1 MVTSPKEAAHR
12 APKKYVPVSRTAMTV
27 TLATAAAGS
36 VALLPTAEADPNANI
51 NDVKAQVDKL
61 HQEAEQAAEAYNEA
75 STSLADLQHKV
86 DQLQA
91 RITAEQASLNS
102 ARGALGGLAAAQYR
116 SGGVDSALQLMLTQS
131 PDQYLQQ
138 ATALAEITDGK
149 RATMANAAE
158 LQRQLNQDKA
168 SATDELANLAKTKTL
183 MAQQKAD
190 IDAKEQQARNLLDQL
205 TASQRAQYNRLVAN
219 TNSSSSGVSK
229 SVINNLPIPSDPRA
243 AIAVA
248 FAKAQVGKPY
258 IWAAAGP
265 NAYDCSGLT
274 MAAWGKAGVMMAHG
288 SRDQYAAFP
297 KVAKSDLQP
306 GDLILFYSD
315 MHHIGI
321 YVGNG
326 MVIHAGNP
334 DSGVQYIPMDDMP
347 YAGAVRP

>member
-36 VALLPTAEADPNANI
+36 VALLPTAEADPNANV

-61 HQEAEQAAEAYNEA
+61 HAEAEQAAEAYNEA
-75 STSLADLQHKV
+75 NMSLADLQHKV

-91 RITAEQASLNS
+91 RITAEQGSLES
-102 ARGALGGLAAAQYR
+102 ARSSLGGLAAAQYVD
-116 SGGVDSALQLMLTQS
+116 GGVDSTLELMLQQS
-131 PDQYLQQ
+131 PDNYLQQ
-138 ATALAEITDGK
+138 ATMLAEVTEGK
-149 RATMANAAE
+149 QATMRSAAE
-158 LQRQLNQDKA
+158 IQRQLSQDKA
-168 SATDELANLAKTKTL
+168 SAGDELALLAKTRTL
-183 MAQQKAD
+183 MGQQKAD
-190 IDAKEQQARNLLDQL
+190 IDAKEQQAQSLLDSL
-205 TASQRAQYNRLVAN
+205 TASQRAQYNRIVSN
-219 TNSSSSGVSK
+219 GNGGNVSK
-229 SVINNLPIPSDPRA
+229 TVINNLPIPSDARA

-274 MAAWGKAGVMMAHG
+274 LAAWGKAGVMMSHG
-288 SRDQYAAFP
+288 SRDQYAEFP
-297 KVAKSDLQP
+297 KVYSESQLQP
-306 GDLILFYSD
+306 GDLVMFYSD
-315 MHHIGI
+315 MHHVGI

-334 DSGVQYIPMDDMP
+334 ESGVQYIPINEMP
-347 YAGAVRP
+347 VSGMVRP

>member
-61 HQEAEQAAEAYNEA
+61 HQEAEQASEAYNEA
-75 STSLADLQHKV
+75 NTSLSDLQHKV

-91 RITAEQASLNS
+91 RITAEQSSLNS
-102 ARGALGGLAAAQYR
+102 ARSALGGLAAAQYE
-116 SGGVDSALQLMLTQS
+116 SAGVDSTLQLMLTQS

-138 ATALAEITDGK
+138 ATAMAQVTDGK
-149 RATMANAAE
+149 KATMASAAE
-158 LQRQLNQDKA
+158 IQRQLNQDKA
-168 SATDELANLAKTKTL
+168 SASDQLAMLAKTRTV
-183 MAQQKAD
+183 MAQQKSD
-190 IDAKEQQARNLLDQL
+190 IDTKEQQAQNLLDQL
-205 TASQRAQYNRLVAN
+205 TASQRQQYNRMVA
-219 TNSSSSGVSK
+219 TSNSSSSGVSQ
-229 SVINNLPIPSDPRA
+229 SVINNLPVPSDPRA

-274 MAAWGKAGVMMAHG
+274 MAAWGKAGVGMAHG

-297 KVAKSDLQP
+297 KVSESQLEP
-306 GDLILFYSD
+306 GDLVLFYSD

-321 YVGNG
+321 YVGND
-326 MVIHAGNP
+326 MVVHAGSP
-334 DSGVQYIPMDDMP
+334 SSGVQYIPMNEMP
-347 YAGAVRP
+347 ATGFVRP

>member
-1 MVTSPKEAAHR
+1 MVTSAKEAAHR
-12 APKKYVPVSRTAMTV
+12 APKKIVPVSRTAMTV

-75 STSLADLQHKV
+75 NMSLSDLQHKV

-91 RITAEQASLNS
+91 RITAEQGSLDS
-102 ARGALGGLAAAQYR
+102 ARSSLGGLAAAQYR
-116 SGGVDSALQLMLTQS
+116 DGGVDDTLQLMLQQS
-131 PDQYLQQ
+131 PDNYLQQ
-138 ATALAEITDGK
+138 ATTLAQLTDGK
-149 RATMANAAE
+149 MATMRSAAE
-158 LQRQLNQDKA
+158 IQRQLSQDKA
-168 SATDELANLAKTKTL
+168 SAGDELAMLAKTRTQ
-183 MAQQKAD
+183 MAQQKSD
-190 IDAKEQQARNLLDQL
+190 IDTKEQQAQKLLDQL
-205 TASQRAQYNRLVAN
+205 TASQRAQYQRLVTSTSN
-219 TNSSSSGVSK
+219 NVSK
-229 SVINNLPIPSDPRA
+229 STISNLPVPTDARA

-288 SRDQYAAFP
+288 SRDQYADFP
-297 KVAKSDLQP
+297 KVSRSQLQP
-306 GDLILFYSD
+306 GDLVMFYSD
-315 MHHIGI
+315 MHHVGI

-334 DSGVQYIPMDDMP
+334 TSGVQYIPMDEMP
-347 YAGAVRP
+347 ATGYVRP

>member
-36 VALLPTAEADPNANI
+36 VALLPTAEADPNANV

-61 HQEAEQAAEAYNEA
+61 HQEAEVAAEAYNEA
-75 STSLADLQHKV
+75 NTSLADLQHKV

-91 RITAEQASLNS
+91 RITAEQNSLDS
-102 ARGALGGLAAAQYR
+102 ARSSLGGLAAAQYET
-116 SGGVDSALQLMLTQS
+116 GGMDTTLELMLNQS
-131 PDQYLQQ
+131 PDTFLQQ
-138 ATALAEITDGK
+138 ATAVAQVTDGK
-149 RATMANAAE
+149 MATMRTAAE
-158 LQRQLNQDKA
+158 IQRQLNQDKS
-168 SATDELANLAKTKTL
+168 SAGDELALLAKTRTV

-190 IDAKEQQARNLLDQL
+190 IDAKEQQAQHLLDQL
-205 TASQRAQYNRLVAN
+205 TATQRAQYNRMVGAS
-219 TNSSSSGVSK
+219 NSSSGGVSK
-229 SVINNLPIPSDPRA
+229 SVVNNLPVPSDPRA

-274 MAAWGKAGVMMAHG
+274 MAAWGKAGVMMSHG
-288 SRDQYAAFP
+288 SRDQYAEFP
-297 KVAKSDLQP
+297 KVSESQLEP
-306 GDLILFYSD
+306 GDLVLFYQD

-326 MVIHAGNP
+326 IVIHAANP
-334 DSGVQYIPMDDMP
+334 SSGVQYIPMNEMP
-347 YAGAVRP
+347 AVGFVRP

>member
-61 HQEAEQAAEAYNEA
+61 HQEAEQASEAYNEA
-75 STSLADLQHKV
+75 NTSLSDLQHKV
-86 DQLQA
+86 DQLQS
-91 RITAEQASLNS
+91 RITAEQGSLDS
-102 ARGALGGLAAAQYR
+102 ARGALGGLAAAQYE
-116 SGGVDSALQLMLTQS
+116 SGGIDSALQLMLTQS

-138 ATALAEITDGK
+138 ATSLAQVTDSKKATMSSAAEI
-149 RATMANAAE
+149 
-158 LQRQLNQDKA
+158 QRQLNQDKA
-168 SATDELANLAKTKTL
+168 SASDELAMLAKTRTV
-183 MAQQKAD
+183 MGQQKAD
-190 IDAKEQQARNLLDQL
+190 IDAKEKQAKDLLNQL
-205 TASQRAQYNRLVAN
+205 TATQRAQYNRMVS
-219 TNSSSSGVSK
+219 NSNSGVSK
-229 SVINNLPIPSDPRA
+229 STISNLPVPTDARA

-274 MAAWGKAGVMMAHG
+274 MAAWGKAGVAMAHG

-297 KVAKSDLQP
+297 KVSKSQLQP
-306 GDLILFYSD
+306 GDLVLFYSD

-321 YVGNG
+321 YVGDG

-334 DSGVQYIPMDDMP
+334 ASGVQYIPMNEMP
-347 YAGAVRP
+347 AVGFVRP

>member
-36 VALLPTAEADPNANI
+36 VALLPTAEADPTASI

-61 HQEAEQAAEAYNEA
+61 HQEAEQAAEAYNQA
-75 STSLADLQHKV
+75 NTSLADLQHKV

-91 RITAEQASLNS
+91 RITAEQGSLNS
-102 ARGALGGLAAAQYR
+102 ARGALGGLAAAQYE
-116 SGGVDSALQLMLTQS
+116 SGGVDSTLQLMLTQS

-138 ATALAEITDGK
+138 ATALAQITDGK
-149 RATMANAAE
+149 KATMANAAE
-158 LQRQLNQDKA
+158 IQRQLNQDKA

-190 IDAKEQQARNLLDQL
+190 IDAKEKQAQDLLDQL

-219 TNSSSSGVSK
+219 TNSSSGGVSK
-229 SVINNLPIPSDPRA
+229 TVINNLPVPSDARA

-297 KVAKSDLQP
+297 KVAKSDLEP
-306 GDLILFYSD
+306 GDLILFYQD

-334 DSGVQYIPMDDMP
+334 DSGVQYIPMDQMP

>member
-36 VALLPTAEADPNANI
+36 VALLPTAEADPNANV

-61 HQEAEQAAEAYNEA
+61 HQQAEQAAEAYNEA
-75 STSLADLQHKV
+75 NISLSDLQHKV

-91 RITAEQASLNS
+91 RITAEQGSLDS
-102 ARGALGGLAAAQYR
+102 ARSSLGGLAAAQYV
-116 SGGVDSALQLMLTQS
+116 SGGVDSTLQLMLQQS
-131 PDQYLQQ
+131 PDNYLQQ
-138 ATALAEITDGK
+138 ATMMAQVTDGK
-149 RATMANAAE
+149 MATMRSAAE
-158 LQRQLNQDKA
+158 IQRQLNQDKA
-168 SATDELANLAKTKTL
+168 SASDELAMLAKTRNL
-183 MAQQKAD
+183 MAQQKSD
-190 IDAKEQQARNLLDQL
+190 IDAKEQQATNLLNQL
-205 TASQRAQYNRLVAN
+205 TAAQRVQYNRLVN
-219 TNSSSSGVSK
+219 TTSGNVPK
-229 SVINNLPIPSDPRA
+229 STISNLPIPSDARA

-274 MAAWGKAGVMMAHG
+274 MAAWGKAGVMMDHG

-297 KVAKSDLQP
+297 KVSESNIQP
-306 GDLILFYSD
+306 GDLVLYYSD
-315 MHHIGI
+315 MHHVGI

-326 MVIHAGNP
+326 TIIHAANP
-334 DSGVQYIPMDDMP
+334 SAGVQYAPIGEMP
-347 YAGAVRP
+347 IAGIVRP

>member
-1 MVTSPKEAAHR
+1 MVTSAKEAAHR

-61 HQEAEQAAEAYNEA
+61 HQEAEQASEAYDEA
-75 STSLADLQHKV
+75 NTSLSDLQHKV

-91 RITAEQASLNS
+91 RITAEQGSLNS
-102 ARGALGGLAAAQYR
+102 ARGALGGLAAAQYE
-116 SGGVDSALQLMLTQS
+116 SGGIDSALQLMLTQS

-138 ATALAEITDGK
+138 ATSLAQVTDSKKATMSTAAEI
-149 RATMANAAE
+149 
-158 LQRQLNQDKA
+158 QRQLNQDKA
-168 SATDELANLAKTKTL
+168 SASDELANLAKTRTL
-183 MAQQKAD
+183 MGQQKAD
-190 IDAKEQQARNLLDQL
+190 IDAKEKQAQDLLNQL
-205 TASQRAQYNRLVAN
+205 TATQRAQYNRMVAN
-219 TNSSSSGVSK
+219 SSGGNVSK
-229 SVINNLPIPSDPRA
+229 TVISNLPVPTDARA

-274 MAAWGKAGVMMAHG
+274 MAAWGKAGVNMAHG

-297 KVAKSDLQP
+297 KVSESQLQP
-306 GDLILFYSD
+306 GDLVMFYSD
-315 MHHIGI
+315 MHHVGI

-334 DSGVQYIPMDDMP
+334 QSGVQYIPMNEMP
-347 YAGAVRP
+347 ATGFVRP

>member
-36 VALLPTAEADPNANI
+36 VALLPTAEADPNANV

-75 STSLADLQHKV
+75 NMSLTDLQHKV

-91 RITAEQASLNS
+91 RITAEQGSLDS
-102 ARGALGGLAAAQYR
+102 ARGSLGGLAAAQYED
-116 SGGVDSALQLMLTQS
+116 GGVDSTLQLMLMQS
-131 PDQYLQQ
+131 PDSYLQQ
-138 ATALAEITDGK
+138 ATTLAQVTNDKMATMRSAAEI
-149 RATMANAAE
+149 
-158 LQRQLNQDKA
+158 QRQLTQDKTTA
-168 SATDELANLAKTKTL
+168 SDDLAQLAKTRDL

-190 IDAKEQQARNLLDQL
+190 IDAKEQKAKDLLNSL
-205 TASQRAQYNRLVAN
+205 TATQRVQYNRLV
-219 TNSSSSGVSK
+219 TSSSHVSSGSI
-229 SVINNLPIPSDPRA
+229 SNLPVPADARA

-274 MAAWGKAGVMMAHG
+274 MAAWAKAGVSMPHG
-288 SRDQYAAFP
+288 SRDQYADFP
-297 KVAKSDLQP
+297 KVSRSNLQP
-306 GDLILFYSD
+306 GDLVLFYAD
-315 MHHIGI
+315 MHHVGI

-326 MVIHAGNP
+326 IVVHAANP
-334 DSGVQYIPMDDMP
+334 S
-347 YAGAVRP
+347 AGAYAPIDEMPNAGYVRP